1 MQAAGGRVL
10 LGFVYPGG
18 TGLALIV
25 RKRGWY
31 RLMLFRRVAFHTL
44 FYIALTAG
52 GGHLHAAQ
60 HQANPQNYRALLQ
73 KLQPGDEVVLEP
85 GVYRRGLP
93 LHDVRGTAEQPIVIR
108 GPVSGA
114 PAIFVAREGANTVSL
129 LNTEH
134 VVIRNLILDGSL
146 LSVDAV
152 KAEGSRA
159 CKAVHHITL
168 QDLLITG
175 HGIDQQIVGIST
187 QCPAWN
193 WVIRSNII
201 IGAGTGLYLGG
212 SDGSKPFVGGLIEH
226 NIVLDTLG
234 YNMQIKHQ
242 IERTAGIGM
251 PTEPGKTVIRQ
262 NLFVKSSNAAK
273 DKLARP
279 NLLLGHF
286 PWQGPGSD
294 DIYEVTDNVFFCNAT
309 EALLQGE
316 GNVTLRGNV
325 LLNPAGVGVAIQPHN
340 DVPKNIDITRN
351 FIATAG
357 RGVSLVKP
365 SPQHRQTMADNV
377 SIAAEPPPDKT
388 ANTPATLSDFAT
400 PLAHW
405 LEGNNAFEPLAR
417 TAARI
422 CSPAANSEL
431 RDHPVCALVAVLN
444 APRNAAAV
452 KTLDAIARKRCVP

>member
-1 MQAAGGRVL
+1 
-10 LGFVYPGG
+10 
-18 TGLALIV
+18 
-25 RKRGWY
+25 
-31 RLMLFRRVAFHTL
+31 MLFRCVAFQTL
-44 FYIALTAG
+44 FCIVLTAG

-73 KLQPGDEVVLEP
+73 KLQPGDELVLEP
-85 GVYRRGLP
+85 GIYQRGLP
-93 LHDVRGTAEQPIVIR
+93 LHDLRGTAEQPIVIR
-108 GPVSGA
+108 GPGSGT
-114 PAIFVAREGANTVSL
+114 PAVLMAREGANTVSL

-134 VVIRNLILDGSL
+134 VVIRSLVLEGSQL
-146 LSVDAV
+146 GVAAV

-175 HGIDQQIVGIST
+175 HGADQQIVGISS

-193 WVIRSNII
+193 WVIRGNII

-242 IERTAGIGM
+242 IERSAGIGM
-251 PTEPGKTVIRQ
+251 PGEPTKTVIRQ
-262 NLFVKSSNAAK
+262 NLFAKSHNAAK

-279 NLLLGHF
+279 NVLLGHF
-286 PWQGPGSD
+286 PRQGPGSD
-294 DIYEVTDNVFFCNAT
+294 DVYDVTDNVFFCNAT
-309 EALLQGE
+309 EALFQGE

-351 FIATAG
+351 FIATTG

-377 SIAAEPPPDKT
+377 SISAEPSPDKT
-388 ANTPATLSDFAT
+388 NNTPGALPDFAT

-405 LEGNNAFEPLAR
+405 LDGNNAFEPLAR
-417 TAARI
+417 TAERI

-431 RDHPVCALVAVLN
+431 RDHPVCALVALLN

-452 KTLDAIARKRCVP
+452 KTLDTLARKRCVP